1 MAWCAFESDDDA
13 SGLRT
18 KFPAKSAG
26 KRRLGAPR
34 VTSPAPSPTLD
45 PGARDAPLDASPRL
59 ASTRPRT
66 AIRPRSYKKT
76 DDMTTGTD
84 VVANERSGK
93 DILDENLWPG
103 FDKFKV
109 VQVRFAHTSARDTP

>member
-1 MAWCAFESDDDA
+1 LKKI
-13 SGLRT
+13 SGEMRW
-18 KFPAKSAG
+18 KK
-26 KRRLGAPR
+26 APR
-34 VTSPAPSPTLD
+34 RPSRHFSCPF
-45 PGARDAPLDASPRL
+45 PYPSSRGARRTPRREP
-59 ASTRPRT
+59 STREHPT
-66 AIRPRSYKKT
+66 QDSDTPSFVKKA

-84 VVANERSGK
+84 IVANERSGK